1 MTGISDYLPFF
12 KLNAPPFR
20 LSPDPDF
27 FFPARPHRAALEVL
41 KFAVER
47 GEGFMV
53 LTGCAGTGKTL
64 LLRLLLKELPE
75 NKLPAVVV
83 TPAVSPEGLV
93 RLLLEELGI
102 HIEEAHVEFAVLL
115 KRLQDA
121 LIDLASSGR
130 ELLVII
136 DESQDLPVETLEQ
149 LRLLSNIELDDRK
162 IIQILLMGQSELDHV
177 LAHPGLRQLVQRIVI
192 NETLT
197 PLSLQETG
205 DYVTFRLARA
215 GRADLEITGRALRAL
230 FKYTVGIPRM
240 INRLMDRALI
250 MAAARGARK
259 VSREDII
266 SAAGTLPVPAE
277 LSSSSKETALP
288 RHVTM
293 KKKGRISVAMRRALM
308 ATFFIILA
316 AGGTWGLMQQGY
328 RLPHL
333 LMVQPDSPAL
343 KSDRLPAD
351 TALRNSDS
359 PDAQRHV
366 MVVVN
371 RALVRKGPGNRYEF
385 ISAVSSGD
393 LLASRGRD
401 GNWVMVDV
409 WNASGKRGTG
419 WIRNDLVREIPMME
433 VMAR

>member
-1 MTGISDYLPFF
+1 MTGIRDYLPFF
-12 KLNAPPFR
+12 NLNAPPFR

-27 FFPARPHRAALEVL
+27 FFPAKPHRAALEVL

-64 LLRLLLKELPE
+64 LLRLLLKEIPE

-83 TPAVSPEGLV
+83 TPAVGPEGLV
-93 RLLLEELGI
+93 RLLLDELGI
-102 HIEEAHVEFAVLL
+102 HIEEAHPEFAVLL

-121 LIDLASSGR
+121 LIELASSGR

-192 NETLT
+192 NETLST
-197 PLSLQETG
+197 LSLQETG
-205 DYVTFRLARA
+205 DYITFRLARA
-215 GRADLEITGRALRAL
+215 GRADLEITHRALNAL
-230 FKYTVGIPRM
+230 FQHTGGIPRM

-250 MAAARGARK
+250 MAAARGGRRVK
-259 VSREDII
+259 QEDIT
-266 SAAGTLPVPAE
+266 AAARTLPAPADI
-277 LSSSSKETALP
+277 SSGAAETALP
-288 RHVTM
+288 GHVTM
-293 KKKGRISVAMRRALM
+293 QNRGKVSAVLRYVLM
-308 ATFFIILA
+308 ATVSVMVA
-316 AGGTWGLMQQGY
+316 AGGTWWFMEQGY
-328 RLPHL
+328 RLPGGFAFHADTPQ
-333 LMVQPDSPAL
+333 V
-343 KSDRLPAD
+343 KSSTPSAD
-351 TALRNSDS
+351 TATDVAVTSEAPR
-359 PDAQRHV
+359 QV

-385 ISAVSSGD
+385 ISAASSGD
-393 LLASRGRD
+393 LLTSRGRD
-401 GNWVMVDV
+401 GDWVMVDV

-419 WIRNDLVREIPMME
+419 WIRDDLVREIPIME
-433 VMAR
+433 VRAR

>member
-1 MTGISDYLPFF
+1 MTGIRDYLPFF
-12 KLNAPPFR
+12 NLKTPPFR
-20 LSPDPDF
+20 LSPDPEF
-27 FFPARPHRAALEVL
+27 FFPSRPHRAALEVL

-93 RLLLEELGI
+93 RLLLDELGI
-102 HIEEAHVEFAVLL
+102 SVEETHLEFAVLL

-121 LIDLASSGR
+121 LIELAASGR

-177 LAHPGLRQLVQRIVI
+177 LAHPGLRQLVQRIVV
-192 NETLT
+192 NETLS

-205 DYVTFRLARA
+205 DYIAFRLARA
-215 GRADLEITGRALRAL
+215 GRADLEITSTALKAL
-230 FKYTVGIPRM
+230 FEHTGGIPRM
-240 INRLMDRALI
+240 INRLMDRALL
-250 MAAARGARK
+250 MAAARGVHC
-259 VSREDII
+259 VSREDIAG
-266 SAAGTLPVPAE
+266 AAGTLPAPAH
-277 LSSSSKETALP
+277 LSCGAAQTASP
-288 RHVTM
+288 GKVTTWAHHYENKRLLYTM
-293 KKKGRISVAMRRALM
+293 IAAASLFM
-308 ATFFIILA
+308 AV
-316 AGGTWGLMQQGY
+316 GGTWWLTRHDNLSHMIA
-328 RLPHL
+328 
-333 LMVQPDSPAL
+333 AL
-343 KSDRLPAD
+343 SHNSMSMSETASTGTPLPAAAK
-351 TALRNSDS
+351 TPETGR
-359 PDAQRHV
+359 QV

-371 RALVRKGPGNRYEF
+371 RALVRKGPGDRFEF

-393 LLASRGRD
+393 LLTSRGRD
-401 GNWVMVDV
+401 GEWVMVDA
-409 WNASGKRGTG
+409 WDASGKKGAG

-433 VMAR
+433 VQLR